1 MTVAAR
7 VGPYAL
13 DSVLGEGAMG
23 VVYRAVRDG
32 DGAVVA
38 LKLMRAELAA
48 DAVYRQRFLR
58 EARVAA
64 EVEHPHL
71 VSIIEAGEDD
81 GRPYL
86 AAMYVAGRSLAERI
100 AGSGPLPVEET
111 LAVVAQVGA
120 GLDALHAAGLVH
132 RDVKPANVM
141 LDENGAALL
150 CDYGL
155 AKGRA
160 FTVLTR
166 PGRVMGTLDY
176 LAPELIRTGH
186 AGPASDVYALGCLAY
201 ECLAGDPPFGG
212 LNVFQVGVAHLEE
225 QPPDPCA
232 HRDDAPA
239 SLTWAVLKALEKD
252 PARRPNTG
260 TAYAHMLTLAARRGE
275 DG

>member
-1 MTVAAR
+1 MSAATR

-13 DSVLGEGAMG
+13 ESALGEGAIG

-48 DAVYRQRFLR
+48 DAIYRQRFLR

-64 EVEHPHL
+64 AVEHPHL
-71 VSIIEAGEDD
+71 VSIIEAGEDG

-86 AAMYVAGRSLAERI
+86 AATYVDGRSLAERI
-100 AGSGPLPVEET
+100 AGPGLVPVEET

-132 RDVKPANVM
+132 RDVKPANVI
-141 LDENGAALL
+141 LDEKGTALL

-166 PGRVMGTLDY
+166 PGQVMGTLDY
-176 LAPELIRTGH
+176 LAPELIRTGQ
-186 AGPASDVYALGCLAY
+186 AGTASDIYALGCLAY
-201 ECLAGDPPFGG
+201 ECLAGRPPFGG
-212 LNVFQVGVAHLEE
+212 LNAFQVGVAHLEE
-225 QPPDPCA
+225 EPPDPCA
-232 HRDDAPA
+232 YRDDASA
-239 SLTWAVLKALEKD
+239 SLAWAVLTALEKD

-260 TAYAHMLTLAARRGE
+260 TAYAHMLTLAARRRAGT
-275 DG
+275 